1 MTKAQNAERSHRFKI
16 AFKISLPFI
25 ISTILFCYVF
35 FLKDIITSEDIILFA
50 ILTLFYVYFTTYMI
64 YQSFKSSVID
74 NISQVFN
81 RQKIVEI
88 LNKKIKKADENQSLV
103 LINLKNITDISD
115 RYGFDFGDTILK
127 KTIEKLIKN
136 LQENGVK
143 NAVIGRYTDRYFLL
157 FAPVIK
163 PKISHILT
171 TFSKK
176 IQNDGIEFVEVLIEF
191 AIIPANHS
199 KNIKTSINFLSN
211 ELNGNTYNYD
221 DLDKY
226 KNDVCKNIIQGNF
239 VFKTQKVASLT
250 ENNDMFSVIATLK
263 TNNFGNISK
272 TNFTDIA
279 NKNGYEITLDKQ
291 ILSLF
296 LKKIGKNNKD
306 KFLIEIS
313 PVTIRNSNFL
323 NFLRDLVFENKIN
336 PENFIFE
343 FNESEIYTHT
353 SRFNE
358 ILKDYR
364 NLGFGIAITH
374 FGGKNGLFS
383 YFLTLEVD
391 YIIYDIFFSKNYRN
405 PKIAATF
412 LKFNEVC
419 KMLGIKSV
427 MKFVERAEILEFA
440 TTNQVDFVQGFFIEK
455 PKELKDKNE

>member
-25 ISTILFCYVF
+25 LSTMFFCYIF
-35 FLKDIITSEDIILFA
+35 FSKDSITGDDIILFT
-50 ILTLFYVYFTTYMI
+50 ILTLLYVYFTTYMI

-74 NISQVFN
+74 GISQVFN

-88 LNKKIKKADENQSLV
+88 LNKRIKKADENQSLV
-103 LINLKNITDISD
+103 LINLKNVTDISD
-115 RYGFDFGDTILK
+115 RYGFDFGDTILR
-127 KTIEKLIKN
+127 KTIEKLIRN
-136 LQENGVK
+136 LQENGIK
-143 NAVIGRYTDRYFLL
+143 NSVVGRYTDRYFLL
-157 FAPVIK
+157 FAPVMK

-171 TFSKK
+171 SFSKK
-176 IQNDGIEFVEVLIEF
+176 IQNEGIDFVEVLIEF

-199 KNIKTSINFLSN
+199 KNIKSSINFLSN

-226 KNDVCKNIIQGNF
+226 ENDVCKNIAQGNF
-239 VFKTQKVASLT
+239 IFKTQKVASLA

-272 TNFTDIA
+272 ANFTDIA

-291 ILSLF
+291 IFSLF
-296 LKKIGKNNKD
+296 LKKIGKKSKD

-323 NFLRDLVFENKIN
+323 NFIKDLVFDDKIN
-336 PENFIFE
+336 PKNFIFE
-343 FNESEIYTHT
+343 FSESEIYTHT

-358 ILKDYR
+358 ILKEYK
-364 NLGFGIAITH
+364 NLGFGIAVTH

-383 YFLTLEVD
+383 YFLTLEID

-405 PKIAATF
+405 PKIATTF
-412 LKFNEVC
+412 LKFNEIC
-419 KMLGIKSV
+419 KNLGIKSV

-440 TTNQVDFVQGFFIEK
+440 TANKVDFVQGFFIEK
-455 PKELKDKNE
+455 PKEIKG